1 MPAEDRPTSYDL
13 ALVRLTQAGT
23 TDASFGQNGAVITS
37 LNGNR
42 LFDPENHLPDEK
54 IYGVALQPDGKLVIV
69 GESEVDG
76 AQYAVL
82 GRYLSGGQLD
92 SGFGSGGLAAPA
104 GSYSGFRTVALQ
116 PDGQIVAGG
125 GDDRFLT
132 TAYLQKFSSAGVG
145 GARARFQFSSAEDA
159 SFQQTVV
166 TSLLLDRDGSV
177 VVGGYNDADAYVA
190 RFTSTLQQDAAFGG
204 RRAAMSFSARAG
216 PFHSSAPPTTAS
228 SPPRPPQKAGR
239 ARAPTDSSAS
249 RHLQPPVRPFG
260 KPTRTVCCRG
270 RPGCRRGHADGVRQ
284 WRTPHLTRQQ
294 RGPVHVPLH
303 LKSLFTPRS
312 AATIGHAI
320 LCRPF
325 LPSVPDVF
333 STGRRIHMSTPFVPL
348 LLGCAALLL
357 VSCSPK
363 PAPPGP
369 PDDGRPADSPYTG
382 GRQYPWSDRLAP
394 HGADAY
400 ADGHRYPWRSP
411 TAASGLDSRPT
422 ENGHNLLSALPW
434 TSATN
439 GWGPVERD
447 RSNGWQASGDGT
459 TLKVGG
465 RTFASGLGVHA
476 DSEIRYALGGQCQTF
491 TASVGVDDEVGPR
504 GSVRFNVFGDDTLL
518 SGGEVRR
525 GGESALPIEVGVTG
539 VQELR
544 LEVRGG
550 EDNHYDH
557 ADWGDAAVE
566 CTAAAPDNDITL
578 SRLAYVSASNGWG
591 PVELD
596 RSNGP
601 QGLRDG
607 GPLTVAGQAFATGL
621 GVHAPSTLEYDLG
634 GVCTTFS
641 AQLGVDDETGG
652 RGSVTFQV
660 SGDGRTLYDSA
671 VVRGHDPVTPARV
684 DVTGIHAL
692 KLTVTDGG
700 DGLNHDHADWAGA
713 RLDCGTSAPGRAG
726 TPDPSFGTG
735 GGRTRAA
742 STWWPRTA
750 ARWWCW
756 TPTSASRG
764 CRPPAQCWARARPA

>member
-1 MPAEDRPTSYDL
+1 
-13 ALVRLTQAGT
+13 
-23 TDASFGQNGAVITS
+23 
-37 LNGNR
+37 
-42 LFDPENHLPDEK
+42 
-54 IYGVALQPDGKLVIV
+54 
-69 GESEVDG
+69 
-76 AQYAVL
+76 
-82 GRYLSGGQLD
+82 
-92 SGFGSGGLAAPA
+92 
-104 GSYSGFRTVALQ
+104 
-116 PDGQIVAGG
+116 
-125 GDDRFLT
+125 
-132 TAYLQKFSSAGVG
+132 
-145 GARARFQFSSAEDA
+145 
-159 SFQQTVV
+159 
-166 TSLLLDRDGSV
+166 
-177 VVGGYNDADAYVA
+177 
-190 RFTSTLQQDAAFGG
+190 
-204 RRAAMSFSARAG
+204 
-216 PFHSSAPPTTAS
+216 
-228 SPPRPPQKAGR
+228 
-239 ARAPTDSSAS
+239 
-249 RHLQPPVRPFG
+249 
-260 KPTRTVCCRG
+260 
-270 RPGCRRGHADGVRQ
+270 
-284 WRTPHLTRQQ
+284 
-294 RGPVHVPLH
+294 
-303 LKSLFTPRS
+303 
-312 AATIGHAI
+312 
-320 LCRPF
+320 
-325 LPSVPDVF
+325 
-333 STGRRIHMSTPFVPL
+333 MSTPFVPL

-735 GGRTRAA
+735 GRADAGGVDVVAEDGGAVVVLDANFGVTRLSPSGAVLGQGTARLNGEASALARQPDGGLIAVGHADGQMTALRYRPDLSLDSAFGQGGVVRLELGVADHASDGDPVRSAATDVAAQPDGRVVLVGY
-742 STWWPRTA
+742 A
-750 ARWWCW
+750 ARPYSPVPDV
-756 TPTSASRG
+756 TLSDDDFAVVRLDRNGAPDPAFGQGGVTTTTLNGRLGATGDSADRLYSAALQPDGRIVVAGEAHYDANNYSAVVARYRADGTLDPAFAQGGLAFGDLGGRNTFHAVALEPDGTIVAGGGTRRFFTSALLQRFSADG
-764 CRPPAQCWARARPA
+764 VAGPAVNFQFKEPDNPLAYQTVVTTLAAQDDGHLLLGGFEDGYTYVARFSASLTQDLNFGDAPQGNVPVSPGLRIALATPAGRSFAVTTAQTTASGTQGQGTLRLFY